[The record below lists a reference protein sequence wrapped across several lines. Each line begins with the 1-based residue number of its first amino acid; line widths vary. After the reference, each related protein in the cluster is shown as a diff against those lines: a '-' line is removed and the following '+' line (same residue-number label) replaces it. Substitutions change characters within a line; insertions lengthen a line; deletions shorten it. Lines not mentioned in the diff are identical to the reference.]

1 MWNDICFCTREDCP
15 RTDCRRH
22 WSHHPVGEPFSY
34 YEGRMC
40 EGDFE
45 NCDHYW
51 WGAFGGED
59 GRLDLNTATEEE
71 LYTLGGLGKT
81 KIKGILLYREQH
93 GGFKSVPE
101 LLKCH
106 SMGLKTYEKIKDKVC
121 VKSESYESLRQRVI
135 KLEAENA
142 RLVEEKRQAE
152 WLKDLDKA
160 NQIMGRFLDE
170 TYDGIWCNLRFEHV
184 DEAAYWYTF
193 ELKQDSRRQTW
204 CVRHSEVR

>member
-1 MWNDICFCTREDCP
+1 MWNDITYCVREECP
-15 RTDCRRH
+15 RKDCRRH
-22 WSHHPVGEPFSY
+22 WNHHPKGEPFSY
-34 YEGRMC
+34 YEGDMC
-40 EGDFE
+40 NGDFDKC
-45 NCDHYW
+45 NHYW

-81 KIKGILLYREQH
+81 KIKGILLYREQR

-121 VKSESYESLRQRVI
+121 VKSEFDGDLKLRI
-135 KLEAENA
+135 AELEAENA
-142 RLVEEKRQAE
+142 RLLEEKQQAE

-184 DEAAYWYTF
+184 DAAAYWYTF

-204 CVRHSEVR
+204 SILHSEVR